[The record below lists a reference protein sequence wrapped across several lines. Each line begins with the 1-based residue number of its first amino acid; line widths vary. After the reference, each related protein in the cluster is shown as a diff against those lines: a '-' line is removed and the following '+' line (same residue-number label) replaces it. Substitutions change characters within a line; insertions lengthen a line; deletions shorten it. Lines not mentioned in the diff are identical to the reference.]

1 MTENEIKEIYQNAAG
16 ATDRA
21 FQKALEVLK

>member
-1 MTENEIKEIYQNAAG
+1 MTENEIKGIYQNAAG

-21 FQKALEVLK
+21 FLKALDVLR